1 MLWQKIILDKNKKQN
16 NELVE
21 LIKVRWSN
29 LKDEIENMSEDEKK
43 KKIGKPDKI
52 LKIVTGNNSEKLK
65 SKIRQL
71 LYSLQIKKTY
81 KATL

>member
-1 MLWQKIILDKNKKQN
+1 
-16 NELVE
+16 
-21 LIKVRWSN
+21 
-29 LKDEIENMSEDEKK
+29 MSEDEKK
-43 KKIGKPDKI
+43 NGKPDKI

>member
-1 MLWQKIILDKNKKQN
+1 M
-16 NELVE
+16 
-21 LIKVRWSN
+21 
-29 LKDEIENMSEDEKK
+29 KK
-43 KKIGKPDKI
+43 KKGKPDKI